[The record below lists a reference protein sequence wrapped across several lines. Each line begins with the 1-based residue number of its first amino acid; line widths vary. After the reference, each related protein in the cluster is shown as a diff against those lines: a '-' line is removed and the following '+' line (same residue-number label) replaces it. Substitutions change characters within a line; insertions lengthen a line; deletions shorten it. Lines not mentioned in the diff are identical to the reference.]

1 MRLNRICF
9 PMSGILHVFRTLPDT
24 YQVNYTLG
32 TTSYVRTCTRE
43 QLEHLL
49 VSPAAFGHA
58 LIAQVFDELSA
69 KNNVTVSDVVI
80 PESETSVLGFEPM
93 PSDA

>member
-1 MRLNRICF
+1 
-9 PMSGILHVFRTLPDT
+9 MSGVLHVFRTLPDA

-49 VSPAAFGHA
+49 VTPAAFTDD
-58 LIAQVFDELSA
+58 LISKVFDELTA
-69 KNNVTVSDVVI
+69 HNHVTVADVVI
-80 PESETSVLGFEPM
+80 PEKETSSLGFEPM

>member
-1 MRLNRICF
+1 
-9 PMSGILHVFRTLPDT
+9 MSGLLHIFRTLPDA

-32 TTSYVRTCTRE
+32 TASYVRVCTRE

-49 VSPAAFGHA
+49 VTPAAFSDA
-58 LIAQVFDELSA
+58 LISQVFDELST
-69 KNNVTVSDVVI
+69 KNSITVADVVI
-80 PESETSVLGFEPM
+80 PEKETSSLGFEPL